1 VEFNPDKYAQATIV
15 GRRDC
20 ADDLWVIKVKTD
32 IELPFRP
39 GQYVTLGLPRDER
52 VIERPYSICSD
63 PQEGVIELFIER
75 VPQGELSSPLF
86 DLREGQQVLVRKR
99 CKGLFLKDAAIVDEP
114 HLLVATVTGVA
125 PFVSL
130 VRSLARKEKA
140 GEWDGGFRVT
150 ILQGASHSHEFAYFD
165 ELTESD
171 QQLAW
176 FSYVPTISRPWLD
189 ESWKGQKG
197 RVEDVL
203 RLCADEM
210 SITPESGGVY
220 LCGNPE
226 MIANSRAIM
235 RRAGLNDKAIREE
248 QYWPD

>member
-15 GRRDC
+15 GRRDP

-32 IELPFRP
+32 VELPYRP

-63 PQEGVIELFIER
+63 PDEGVVELFIER
-75 VPQGELSSPLF
+75 VPEGELSSPLF
-86 DLREGQQVLVRKR
+86 DLHEGDKVLVRKR
-99 CKGLFLKDAAIVDEP
+99 CKGLFLKDAALVNEP
-114 HLLVATVTGVA
+114 HLLVATVTGIA
-125 PFVSL
+125 PFVSF
-130 VRSLARKEKA
+130 VRSLARREKA
-140 GEWDGGFRVT
+140 GEWDGGFRVAV
-150 ILQGASHSHEFAYFD
+150 LQGASYTPEFGYYD
-165 ELTESD
+165 ELTEMD

-176 FSYVPTISRPWLD
+176 FSYVPTVSRPWLD
-189 ESWKGQKG
+189 ETWKGQKG

-210 SITPESGGVY
+210 SISPVSGGVY
-220 LCGNPE
+220 LCGHPG